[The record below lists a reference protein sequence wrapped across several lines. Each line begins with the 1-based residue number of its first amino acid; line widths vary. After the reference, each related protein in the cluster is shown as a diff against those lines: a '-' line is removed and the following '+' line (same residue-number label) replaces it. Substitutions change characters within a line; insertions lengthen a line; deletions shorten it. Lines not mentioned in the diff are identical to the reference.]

1 MLQLPVPVRDYI
13 NILVIETRSPA
24 YFLVAKDGRL
34 SNWGGECSVYGINNL
49 RQGEYITKQVFFLE
63 GLLPLDQSP
72 IFLPCV
78 KTNENVFADV
88 HLFFGNEGDWVL
100 LLDATIEEKHR
111 SLMQQKGNDL
121 SLLRQKQSTI
131 LNQYLGDNIS
141 ENLAQEVLNLQVQGE
156 RRDVT
161 ILFADVRGFTNYS
174 ENNPPD
180 IVFKTLNLYLS
191 TMIQPILDEA
201 GMVDKIV
208 GDAVMALFGVL
219 PSTALPQTQ
228 AIKAAIRIIES
239 VRDIA
244 QVQKAD
250 NLPALDIGIGIASGS
265 VALGMIGSKDSKTF
279 SAVGYHVNLAL
290 ALENQA
296 RPNEIIIDENT
307 FNKIDDLQKLF
318 SLNTFL
324 DKNIAPVQIY
334 FYLML

>member
-1 MLQLPVPVRDYI
+1 MLELPIPIRDYI
-13 NILVIETRSPA
+13 NVLIVETRSPA

-34 SNWGGECSVYGINNL
+34 SYWGGECSIYGINNL
-49 RQGEYITKQVFFLE
+49 RQGEYITKQALFLE
-63 GLLPLDQSP
+63 GLLPLDESP
-72 IFLPCV
+72 IFLPCI

-88 HLFFGNEGDWVL
+88 HIFSGDEGDWVL
-100 LLDATIEEKHR
+100 LLDATSEQKKH

-121 SLLRQKQSTI
+121 SLLRQKQSTM
-131 LNQYLGDNIS
+131 LNQYLGDNID
-141 ENLAQEVLNLQVQGE
+141 ENLAQNVLNLQVQGE

-161 ILFADVRGFTNYS
+161 ILFADVRGFIDYS

-219 PSTALPQTQ
+219 PSTVLPQTQ
-228 AIKAAIRIIES
+228 AVKAALRIIEA

-244 QVQKAD
+244 QVQQAD
-250 NLPALDIGIGIASGS
+250 NLPALNIGIGIASGS
-265 VALGMIGSKDSKTF
+265 VALGMIGSRDSKTF
-279 SAVGYHVNLAL
+279 SAIGYHVNLAL

-307 FNKIDDLQKLF
+307 FNKIDNLQSFF
-318 SLNTFL
+318 SLTTSL
-324 DKNIAPVQIY
+324 GKEIKPTQIY
-334 FYLML
+334 SYLMI

>member
-1 MLQLPVPVRDYI
+1 MLELPISVRDYI
-13 NILVIETRSPA
+13 NILIVETRSPA

-34 SNWGGECSVYGINNL
+34 SHWGGEYSVYGINNL
-49 RQGEYITKQVFFLE
+49 QQGEYITKQVFFLE
-63 GLLPLDQSP
+63 GLLPLDQYP
-72 IFLPCV
+72 IFLPCI
-78 KTNENVFADV
+78 KTNDNIFADI
-88 HLFFGNEGDWVL
+88 HIFSGDEGDWVL
-100 LLDATIEEKHR
+100 LLNATLEQKNR

-121 SLLRQKQSTI
+121 SLLRQKQSTM
-131 LNQYLGDNIS
+131 LNQYLGDNITD
-141 ENLAQEVLNLQVQGE
+141 NLAQNVLNLQVQGE

-161 ILFADVRGFTNYS
+161 ILFADVRGFTDYS

-219 PSTALPQTQ
+219 PSTLLPQTQ

-244 QVQKAD
+244 QVQQAD
-250 NLPALDIGIGIASGS
+250 NLSALDIGVGIASGS

-290 ALENQA
+290 ALETQA

-307 FNKIDDLQKLF
+307 FNKIDDLQQLF
-318 SLNTFL
+318 SLTTFL
-324 DKNIAPVQIY
+324 DKKIELIQIY
-334 FYLML
+334 SYLML